1 MLRDIIKK
9 ILSEEVMSID
19 KFTIVEIDL
28 PDLVFESLLN
38 ESRSTVVVSKTLMD
52 NLKSYV
58 KSKYNWPPG
67 VNDLWCS
74 DIREKKDQNGDGIKL
89 SCPKKFTINVSYHWA
104 QRLFRPDEPEHQPG
118 GRLSHLNVLYPDI
131 YEGLKLFFDYKNS
144 INEYITKTT
153 DWSSPKTKKFLLTF
167 GDYQEIIA
175 IRKGDKGNYAVEF
188 VTQIKGV
195 KFFETKELRDSV
207 RLYL

>member
-1 MLRDIIKK
+1 M
-9 ILSEEVMSID
+9 
-19 KFTIVEIDL
+19 
-28 PDLVFESLLN
+28 
-38 ESRSTVVVSKTLMD
+38 
-52 NLKSYV
+52 
-58 KSKYNWPPG
+58 
-67 VNDLWCS
+67 
-74 DIREKKDQNGDGIKL
+74 
-89 SCPKKFTINVSYHWA
+89 
-104 QRLFRPDEPEHQPG
+104 
-118 GRLSHLNVLYPDI
+118 LYPDI

>member
-9 ILSEEVMSID
+9 ILSEEVMSIE

-28 PDLVFESLLN
+28 PDLIFESLLN
-38 ESRSTVVVSKTLMD
+38 ESRSTIVVSKSLMD
-52 NLKSYV
+52 NLKSYI
-58 KSKYNWPPG
+58 KSNHNWPPG
-67 VNDLWCS
+67 INALWCS
-74 DIREKKDQNGDGIKL
+74 DIREKKDQNNDVIKI
-89 SCPKKFTINVSYHWA
+89 SCSKKFTINVSYHWA

-131 YEGLKLFFDYKNS
+131 YEGLKLFFDYKDS
-144 INEYITKTT
+144 INEYIAKTT
-153 DWSSPKTKKFLLTF
+153 NWSSPETKKFLLTF
-167 GDYQEIIA
+167 GDYQEIVA
-175 IRKGDKGNYAVEF
+175 IRKGDKGNYTVEF

-195 KFFETKELRDSV
+195 KFFETKELKDSV

>member
-1 MLRDIIKK
+1 M
-9 ILSEEVMSID
+9 ILE
-19 KFTIVEIDL
+19 K
-28 PDLVFESLLN
+28 
-38 ESRSTVVVSKTLMD
+38 
-52 NLKSYV
+52 
-58 KSKYNWPPG
+58 
-67 VNDLWCS
+67 
-74 DIREKKDQNGDGIKL
+74 KKDQNDDTIKV
-89 SCPKKFTINVSYHWA
+89 SCSKKFTINISYHWV

>member
-9 ILSEEVMSID
+9 ILSEEVMSIGE
-19 KFTIVEIDL
+19 FTIVEIDL

-74 DIREKKDQNGDGIKL
+74 DIREKKDQNDDTIKV
-89 SCPKKFTINVSYHWA
+89 SCSKKFTINISYHWV
-104 QRLFRPDEPEHQPG
+104 QRLFRPDEPEHQLG

-131 YEGLKLFFDYKNS
+131 YEGLKLFFDYKDS
-144 INEYITKTT
+144 INEYIAKTT
-153 DWSSPKTKKFLLTF
+153 NWSSPETKKFLLTF
-167 GDYQEIIA
+167 GDYQEIVA
-175 IRKGDKGNYAVEF
+175 IRKGDKGNYTVEF